1 MLLKSIFTN
10 FIKMTCEIF
19 WIMEYYIAQK
29 VKKAWGD
36 KPCDHPHIE
45 REYYSG
51 AFLTNYICVQ
61 CGKEFTIAQ
70 KLEIDEE
77 RKLFIRDLP

>member
-1 MLLKSIFTN
+1 MKTTF
-10 FIKMTCEIF
+10 EIF
-19 WIMEYYIAQK
+19 KIMEYYIAQK
-29 VKKAWGD
+29 VKEAWGE
-36 KPCDHPHIE
+36 KTCDHPHIE

>member
-1 MLLKSIFTN
+1 
-10 FIKMTCEIF
+10 
-19 WIMEYYIAQK
+19 MEYYTAQK
-29 VKKAWGD
+29 VKDAWGK

-45 REYYSG
+45 KEYYSG

-70 KLEIDEE
+70 KMEMDEE
-77 RKLFIRDLP
+77 RKQSVRDLP

>member
-1 MLLKSIFTN
+1 
-10 FIKMTCEIF
+10 
-19 WIMEYYIAQK
+19 MEYYIAQK
-29 VKKAWGD
+29 VKESWGD

-77 RKLFIRDLP
+77 RKLHVRDLP

>member
-1 MLLKSIFTN
+1 
-10 FIKMTCEIF
+10 
-19 WIMEYYIAQK
+19 MEYYIAQK
-29 VKKAWGD
+29 VKESWGN

-61 CGKEFTIAQ
+61 CGKEFTISQ